1 MAHAGRDRIGAHGLF
16 VIRVRYT
23 HGLMTSKP
31 WILVAEDDPRV
42 LDLWTEALTDAG
54 YRILSARNGRDAFAL
69 MRSLVFHCIVLD
81 LRMPEVSGAD
91 LLKLTRGA
99 PVLRQIPVIVVSGFL
114 DEHAEVLETTRLNVV
129 RQIEKPVV
137 PAEIVRAVA
146 AALSASPAR

>member
-1 MAHAGRDRIGAHGLF
+1 MAHAGRDRTVAYGPF
-16 VIRVRYT
+16 VVRVRYS
-23 HGLMTSKP
+23 GLMTSKP

-114 DEHAEVLETTRLNVV
+114 DEHAEVLEATRLNVV

-137 PAEIVRAVA
+137 PAEIVRAVV